1 MIICHSFVV
10 VGYPAMG
17 HHIQFF
23 LQIPEI
29 FSYYIFIDF
38 CSYQVHIVSYHAHY
52 RIAEKVSFTDTWFL
66 CCVATLPKF
75 QSAWEASHHLPLMDN

>member
-52 RIAEKVSFTDTWFL
+52 RIAEKVSFTWCSQTPGFS
-66 CCVATLPKF
+66 VV
-75 QSAWEASHHLPLMDN
+75 